1 MKLWRR
7 RKHNDDESERV
18 RDLDQLSAL
27 PEESLDPQDWV
38 AMRALG
44 HRMVDDMLTYLQT
57 VGDRPAWQPM
67 PDRVKENLKK
77 PLPIDPQKP
86 EEAYRDFVENVLP
99 YPLGNIH
106 PRFWGW
112 VMGNGTPFGA
122 LAEMLAATMNPNLGG
137 ANHVANNVEL
147 QVLDWCKAM
156 LGFPLS
162 ASGLLLSGGSMANLV
177 GLTVARNTLAGF
189 DIRQHGLPAAQKR
202 LVLYG
207 SVEMHSSIEKAAE
220 LLGLGRDALRLI
232 PTNDQFQIDLEALE
246 KSIAADR
253 SSGFQPFCVIGNA
266 GTVNTGAIDPLND
279 LADTAQREKIWFQ
292 IDGAFGALAAVSPDL
307 RPLVKGMERADSIA
321 FDLHKWMYMPFEVG
335 CVLVRDKEAHRRAF
349 SLTPEYLTHYERGA
363 ASGSD
368 WFNEYG
374 PQLTRGFRALKVW
387 LSIKEHGI
395 AKYGR
400 IIKQNVDQCKYL
412 TRLIQA
418 TPELE
423 LLAPTSLNIV
433 CFRFK
438 TPTGDDAALNRLNE
452 TIMMELHEQG
462 IAVPTYTTLNGKF
475 AIRVA
480 HTNHRTRR
488 EDFDVLVREVIRL
501 GKELSA

>member
-1 MKLWRR
+1 M
-7 RKHNDDESERV
+7 
-18 RDLDQLSAL
+18 DQ
-27 PEESLDPQDWV
+27 PTEETLDPQDWQ
-38 AMRALG
+38 AMRVLG

-57 VGDRPAWQPM
+57 VRERPVWQPV
-67 PDRVKENLKK
+67 PDQVKEDLRK
-77 PLPIDPQKP
+77 PLPIDPQSP
-86 EEAYRDFVENVLP
+86 EDAYHDFVENVLP

-137 ANHVANNVEL
+137 GNHVANHVEL
-147 QVLDWCKAM
+147 QVLDWCKQM
-156 LGFPLS
+156 LGMPLS
-162 ASGLLLSGGSMANLV
+162 ASGLLVSGGSMANLV
-177 GLTVARNTLAGF
+177 GLTVARNSRAGF
-189 DIRQHGLPAAQKR
+189 DIRRQGLPAAPKR

-207 SVEMHSSIEKAAE
+207 SVEMHSSIEKAVE
-220 LLGLGRDALRLI
+220 LLGLGREALRMI
-232 PTNDQFQIDLEALE
+232 PTNERFQIDLAALE
-246 KSIAADR
+246 KTIAADR
-253 SSGFQPFCVIGNA
+253 TAGAQPFCLIGNA

-279 LADTAQREKIWFQ
+279 LADLARREKLWFH
-292 IDGAFGALAAVSPDL
+292 IDGAFGALGAVSPEL
-307 RPLVKGMERADSIA
+307 RPLLTGLERADSIA

-335 CVLVRDKEAHRRAF
+335 CVLVRDPEAHRLAF
-349 SLTPEYLTHYERGA
+349 TLTPEYLAHFERGA
-363 ASGSD
+363 ASGSH

-400 IIKQNVDQCKYL
+400 IIKQNVDQCRYL
-412 TRLIQA
+412 TRLIEA
-418 TPELE
+418 SPDLE

-438 TPTGDDAALNRLNE
+438 TAGGAEAALNHLNE
-452 TIMMELHEQG
+452 QILMELHVQG

-480 HTNHRTRR
+480 NTNHRSRR
-488 EDFDVLVREVIRL
+488 EDFEVLVREVIRL
-501 GKELSA
+501 GKALSASAQA

>member
-1 MKLWRR
+1 MG
-7 RKHNDDESERV
+7 DG
-18 RDLDQLSAL
+18 DLNQSNATN
-27 PEESLDPQDWV
+27 EESLDPQDWD

-44 HRMVDDMLTYLQT
+44 HRMIDDMLTYLQT
-57 VGDRPAWQPM
+57 VRDRPVWQPL

-77 PLPIDPQKP
+77 PIPIDPQSP

-137 ANHVANNVEL
+137 AEHVANNVEL
-147 QVLDWCKAM
+147 QVLDWCKEM
-156 LGFPLS
+156 LGFPMS

-189 DIRQHGLPAAQKR
+189 DIRQHGLPAAPKR

-207 SVEMHSSIEKAAE
+207 SVEMHSSINKAVE
-220 LLGLGRDALRLI
+220 LLGLGEDALRLI
-232 PTNDQFQIDLEALE
+232 PTNDQFQIDLVTLE
-246 KSIAADR
+246 KSIVADR
-253 SSGFQPFCVIGNA
+253 VAGLLPFCVIGNA
-266 GTVNTGAIDPLND
+266 GTVNTGAIDPLNQ
-279 LADTAQREKIWFQ
+279 LADIAQREKMWFH
-292 IDGAFGALAAVSPDL
+292 IDGAFGSLAAVSPEL
-307 RPLVKGMERADSIA
+307 RPLVAGLERADSIA

-335 CVLVRDKEAHRRAF
+335 CVLMREKEAHRLAF
-349 SLTPEYLTHYERGA
+349 TMTPEYLAHYERGA
-363 ASGSD
+363 ASGSH

-400 IIKQNVDQCKYL
+400 LIKQNVDQCQYL
-412 TRLIQA
+412 TQLIQA
-418 TPELE
+418 APDLE

-438 TPTGDDAALNRLNE
+438 AANGDDATLNHLNE
-452 TIMMELHEQG
+452 KIMMELHEQG
-462 IAVPTYTTLNGKF
+462 IAVPTYTILNGKF

-480 HTNHRTRR
+480 NTNHRSRR
-488 EDFDVLVREVIRL
+488 EDFVVLVKETIRL
-501 GKELSA
+501 GKELSK